1 MDIRELR
8 YFVQIARTG
17 SVSGAAARLNVAQPA
32 LSRQLKKLEDELGVQ
47 LLVRHGRGVELTEAG
62 AQLLGEAEPL
72 IEHFTRTLNKVRTG
86 DVVFAGQVVMGV
98 PPTSGLLIVPQIYK
112 TFRERWPEAT
122 LIAREGLSSS
132 LEDWLLNRKIDIAVL
147 HNPMPL
153 EGIHLEPI
161 LSEHMVLVTAPG
173 DGQVGAGQ
181 VGAGPVAF
189 RSLAD
194 IPLVLPSL
202 PHSNRRLLERMA
214 IQHNMRL
221 NVAIEV
227 DSIPL
232 IKAMVKNGFGATI
245 QTFAGVALDVARGE
259 LVARPIERPALSS
272 TICIGTAQEAKASWM
287 ILEAVR
293 MVRQCVRQ
301 LVADG
306 DWAGARMIEPDEEG

>member
-62 AQLLGEAEPL
+62 AHLLGEAEDL
-72 IEHFTRTLNKVRTG
+72 IEHFTRTLNKVRAG
-86 DVVFAGQVVMGV
+86 DVIFAGQVVMGV

-122 LIAREGLSSS
+122 LVAREGLSSS
-132 LEDWLLNRKIDIAVL
+132 LEDWLVNRKIDIAVL

-153 EGIHLEPI
+153 EGVDLAPI

-173 DGQVGAGQ
+173 EDA
-181 VGAGPVAF
+181 GAGPVAF
-189 RSLAD
+189 RSLTE

-202 PHSNRRLLERMA
+202 PHSNRRLLERTA
-214 IQHNMRL
+214 IQHNIRL
-221 NVAIEV
+221 NVALEV

-259 LVARPIERPALSS
+259 LLARPIERPALSS
-272 TICIGTAQEAKASWM
+272 TICIGTTQGAKASWM
-287 ILEAVR
+287 IGEVAR
-293 MVRQCVRQ
+293 MLRHCVGQ
-301 LVADG
+301 LVESG
-306 DWAGARMIEPDEEG
+306 DWAGARMIEPYGEG